1 MTSPQPTDYRVQI
14 AMHGVTRFIF
24 AFVVLV
30 IVPTGVLA
38 DCVVL
43 LHGLA
48 RTSSSMDKLQTALED
63 HGYKV
68 ANVDYPSR
76 EKPIEELASI
86 AVETGTQRCQAE
98 TNGRIHFVTHS
109 MGGILVRYYLEHHSI
124 ENLGHVVMIAPPNQG
139 SEVVDQLANVPGFSL
154 INGPAGRQ
162 LGTNKNSIPLQLGPV
177 DYSVGVIAG
186 TRTFNPLLSQ
196 LLANPDDG
204 KVSAVR
210 TKVVGMADFRLI
222 AASHPFIMKNEK
234 AIKHT
239 IAFLETGA
247 FLVKVPWQLTELE
260 EPGEQESIGIR

>member
-1 MTSPQPTDYRVQI
+1 MP
-14 AMHGVTRFIF
+14 GVTKLILVFT
-24 AFVVLV
+24 VLV

-48 RTSSSMDKLQTALED
+48 RTSSSMEKLQTALED

-76 EKPIEELASI
+76 EKPIEELSSI
-86 AVETGTQRCQAE
+86 AVETGSQRCQE
-98 TNGRIHFVTHS
+98 VTNDRIHFVTHS
-109 MGGILVRYYLEHHSI
+109 MGGILVRYYLEQKPI

-139 SEVVDQLANVPGFSL
+139 SEVVDKLAILPGFSL
-154 INGPAGRQ
+154 INGPAGLQ
-162 LGTNKNSIPLQLGPV
+162 LGTGNNSIPAQLGPV

-186 TRTFNPLLSQ
+186 TRTFNPLLSRF
-196 LLANPDDG
+196 LPNPDDG
-204 KVSAVR
+204 KVSVES
-210 TKVVGMADFRLI
+210 TKVEGMADFRSV

-234 AIKHT
+234 VIRHT

-247 FLVKVPWQLTELE
+247 FLVKAPWLLTELE
-260 EPGEQESIGIR
+260 KPGEPESIGIR